1 VTAVTPAQ
9 VRAFRLARHGLET
22 PAPAGTM
29 LETARALCG
38 VHAQLAS
45 SAEIALST
53 RVAGVDRDTVRDALE
68 ARTLVKTW
76 TARYTLHVIPA
87 TDIAVYAAV
96 LRDSWVP
103 TDAWLRGAGIS
114 REQWEALLD
123 AVPGLLDGGPK
134 TREELADGV
143 EAIAGEEVR
152 SWVMSS
158 WGGMLKLSAHRG
170 ELCFGPKRGQ
180 KVTFVRADEWVG
192 ELPGVP
198 REDAEHELARRFLAA
213 YGPSRQR
220 GIAYWIGA
228 GQRMTK
234 AKRLLAAVA
243 HETTEADVDG
253 QAATILAADEATLL
267 GAEPS
272 TTVRLLPAFD
282 PYVVGFQP
290 RRYLVEPQFQA
301 RVFRPQGW
309 ISAVVLV
316 GGVVVG
322 TWKPDRGR
330 VEIDL
335 FRRTGRPPR
344 AQLAEEIDRIQSL
357 LA

>member
-1 VTAVTPAQ
+1 MTTITPAH

-22 PAPAGTM
+22 PAPAGSM
-29 LETARALCG
+29 VETARALCG

-53 RVAGVDRDTVRDALE
+53 RVADVDRASVRDALE

-87 TDIAVYAAV
+87 TDIPVYAAV

-103 TDAWLRGAGIS
+103 TDPWLHGAGIS
-114 REQWEALLD
+114 REQWDALLD

-134 TREELADGV
+134 TREELADRV
-143 EAIAGEEVR
+143 EAIAGAEVR
-152 SWVMSS
+152 GWVMSS

-192 ELPGVP
+192 KLPTIS
-198 REDAEHELARRFLAA
+198 RDDAERDLARRFLAG

-220 GIAYWIGA
+220 GVASWIGA
-228 GQRMTK
+228 GQKMTK

-243 HETTEADVDG
+243 DETIEVDVDG
-253 QAATILAADEATLL
+253 KAATILSADEAALR

-290 RRYLVEPQFQA
+290 RRYLVDPEFQA

-316 GGVVVG
+316 GGLVVG

-330 VEIDL
+330 VEIDF
-335 FRRTGRPPR
+335 FRRDGRPSR
-344 AQLAEEIDRIQSL
+344 TQLDPEVDRIRSL

>member
-1 VTAVTPAQ
+1 VTTITPAQ
-9 VRAFRLARHGLET
+9 VRAFRLGRHGLET
-22 PAPAGTM
+22 PASAGSM

-53 RVAGVDRDTVRDALE
+53 RVADVDRGTVRDALE

-87 TDIAVYAAV
+87 TDIPVYAAV

-103 TDAWLRGAGIS
+103 TDAWLHGAGIT
-114 REQWEALLD
+114 REQWDALLG
-123 AVPGLLDGGPK
+123 AVPGLLGGGPK
-134 TREELADGV
+134 TREELADAV
-143 EAIAGEEVR
+143 EAIAGKEVR
-152 SWVMSS
+152 GWVMSS

-192 ELPGVP
+192 ELPSVS
-198 REDAEHELARRFLAA
+198 RDDAERNLARRFLSA

-234 AKRLLAAVA
+234 AKRLLAAVDD
-243 HETTEADVDG
+243 ETTDVNVDG
-253 QAATILAADEATLL
+253 KAATILSTDEAALR

-272 TTVRLLPAFD
+272 TTVRLLPTFD

-290 RRYLVEPQFQA
+290 RRYLVDPEFES

-316 GGVVVG
+316 GGLVVG

-330 VEIDL
+330 VEVDF

-344 AQLAEEIDRIQSL
+344 GQLAEEIDRIRTL